1 MRPEKMAKKQRRKR
15 RKFTSEYKAE
25 VVRLC
30 QQPGKTANGVA
41 EELGLT
47 PSAVMNWVK
56 QASVDAGGGG
66 SGALTTEERG
76 ELAALRREVRTLRQE
91 REILKRATAFF
102 AKEGTS

>member
-1 MRPEKMAKKQRRKR
+1 MRPEIMAKKQRGKR
-15 RKFTSEYKAE
+15 RKFTTEYKAE

-30 QQPGKTANGVA
+30 QQPGKTASGVA

-56 QASVDAGGGG
+56 QAKVDSGGGG
-66 SGALTTEERG
+66 SGALTTAERD
-76 ELAALRREVRTLRQE
+76 ELSALRREVRTLRQE

-102 AKEGTS
+102 AKEGSS